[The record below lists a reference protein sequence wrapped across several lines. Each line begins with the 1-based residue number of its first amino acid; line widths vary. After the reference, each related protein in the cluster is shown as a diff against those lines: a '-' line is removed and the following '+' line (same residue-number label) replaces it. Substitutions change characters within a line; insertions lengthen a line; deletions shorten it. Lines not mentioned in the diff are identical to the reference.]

1 MNEKMMKRTY
11 DMLVRLIKT
20 RILDGDELK
29 ERVLLYVE
37 AGRITQEMANELFLL
52 IDEIYNAE

>member
-1 MNEKMMKRTY
+1 MNEKMMKRTH